1 MPQIC
6 GITQLQTWDQHESI
20 CWITTLLDIVNL
32 FHFLFDKL
40 TRRILPIVHGPSSFT
55 FYADQGLSPP
65 HPPFQFVSDVKIN
78 MLKCDPQP
86 GKLLIFLFVRYSV
99 YIKFRVTIHVSPEKK
114 LAVVRATRVV
124 YTMIGYILY
133 NLWSA
138 ACITIFDSAN
148 IIGILPPKYTA

>member
-1 MPQIC
+1 MIRGQHWNRWVYVLKNILKHVIPKIKKKYYQFLNTCNLPQIC

-78 MLKCDPQP
+78 TCWSVIRNLED
-86 GKLLIFLFVRYSV
+86 FLYFWLSD
-99 YIKFRVTIHVSPEKK
+99 T
-114 LAVVRATRVV
+114 V
-124 YTMIGYILY
+124 YT
-133 NLWSA
+133 
-138 ACITIFDSAN
+138 
-148 IIGILPPKYTA
+148 